1 MNNVAATI
9 KFIKNLGLDNDFFG
23 LPYDLKIAT
32 ITLTCKL
39 HTATNVRDIGH
50 YMSLSMKDVVCVK
63 YGPDK
68 IIRSLVRLKKNYNNT
83 KKNKKN
89 FQNQVSL
96 MIRIKNKRNIHLK
109 LFSNG
114 TMQITGCKTIY
125 NFVEVMRILCKKL
138 LDVKFIYN
146 LITRKTVKKT
156 FITEPDNIMIDK
168 VSDLDIR
175 MINSSFHVGFM
186 IDRVITYQLLLT
198 KGYECSYDQC
208 SHAGVNLKYKCDN
221 DDVSIFLFESGS
233 IIITGAKNKTH
244 ICISYDFIVKFLY
257 DNYIVVA
264 KRDMD
269 KFLKRPDIK
278 KLIAEN

>member
-1 MNNVAATI
+1 MSNVVATLN
-9 KFIKNLGLDNDFFG
+9 FIKKLKLDNDFFG

-39 HTATNVRDIGH
+39 HTAIYVRDIGH

-68 IIRSLVRLKKNYNNT
+68 IVRSLIKLKKNYNNT
-83 KKNKKN
+83 GKKKKN
-89 FQNQVSL
+89 FQNQVSV
-96 MIRIKNKRNIHLK
+96 MIRIKNKRNIHVK

-125 NFVEVMRILCKKL
+125 NFVEVMKILCKKL
-138 LDVKFIYN
+138 LDIKFIYN
-146 LITRKTVKKT
+146 LTTRKTVKKT
-156 FITEPDNIMIDK
+156 FITEPDNITIENI
-168 VSDLDIR
+168 SNLDIR

-186 IDRVITYQLLLT
+186 IDRVITYQLLLS
-198 KGYECSYDQC
+198 KGHECNYDQC
-208 SHAGVNLKYKCDN
+208 SHAGVNLKYKCDGE
-221 DDVSIFLFESGS
+221 DVSIFLFESGS

-244 ICISYDFIVKFLY
+244 ICITYDFIVKFLH
-257 DNYIVVA
+257 DNFNIVA
-264 KRDMD
+264 KREMD
-269 KFLKRPDIK
+269 KFLQRADIK